1 MFINSMLK
9 IPITRLHFPNSKIQG
24 KNWLKLSRNLEKIDR
39 STPIKSY
46 WSILQSF
53 LSDKKISVVPP
64 IFVKDKYDYFNIFFA
79 NQCSMI
85 SDSSCLPEERNK
97 VKSEYITFN
106 ENDIMKI
113 LNALDVKKAHGHN
126 YVSIQMLKI
135 CGEFV
140 CCPLAIIFQNCL
152 NQGTFSKIWKKANL
166 TPIHKKG
173 DKFLVKTTDLLFF
186 NRLLIFTEKK
196 CCTK

>member
-1 MFINSMLK
+1 MLK
-9 IPITRLHFPNSKIQG
+9 IPITPLHFPNSKLQG
-24 KNWLKLSRNLEKIDR
+24 KNWLRLSRNLEIKNC
-39 STPIKSY
+39 STAIKSY

-140 CCPLAIIFQNCL
+140 CRPLAIIFQICL
-152 NQGTFSKIWKKANL
+152 NQGKFPKIWKKETL
-166 TPIHKKG
+166 LRFIKKVIS
-173 DKFLVKTTDLLFF
+173 F
-186 NRLLIFTEKK
+186 
-196 CCTK
+196 